1 MWPSTST
8 ISGRFTSIGISSN
21 VSGLT
26 IGKPSNAANLT
37 FRSSTSIAG
46 PVTVYSGAINL
57 DENLSSSNGST
68 ISLFGNVLTIASG
81 KTIASSGSLIIAPQS
96 ASNTIGLGGATG
108 TLSLPASY
116 FSTNFADGFSNIQI
130 GSNSQTGAIT
140 TNTFTLRDHMTFLTS
155 GSLTLGGKPVL
166 GNNNI
171 TLGTGITTINVGSP
185 ANYFQ
190 TNGSG
195 TVIRSIA
202 NNTNLLFPVGRIAY
216 NPISI
221 NNKTGTTDTF
231 SVNVLDTAYLNGSS
245 GGAISSNYV
254 KRTWN
259 ISKNTASANAGSGVD
274 LGFTWNA
281 DEVVGSLANPT
292 LNHHNG
298 SSWEIPT
305 SGTASVSGT
314 TLTYTGYKGTFSP
327 FAIGGSS
334 IFALPVELKEFK
346 ANCQNDYIQID
357 WTTASEIRNKAF
369 ELFKSDDAKDWKL
382 IHTTEGQGD
391 KATETHYSF
400 NDLDKKT
407 AYYRLK
413 DIDEDGVENWS
424 QIIFADCKN
433 DVSGIQIYPN
443 PASEFIKVITPFEE
457 NTTLNILSMEGKTL
471 KSMPLVSKN
480 NLIHI
485 KDLANGV
492 YIIEIKNQKQIEQI
506 KFLKK

>member
-1 MWPSTST
+1 
-8 ISGRFTSIGISSN
+8 
-21 VSGLT
+21 
-26 IGKPSNAANLT
+26 
-37 FRSSTSIAG
+37 
-46 PVTVYSGAINL
+46 
-57 DENLSSSNGST
+57 
-68 ISLFGNVLTIASG
+68 
-81 KTIASSGSLIIAPQS
+81 
-96 ASNTIGLGGATG
+96 
-108 TLSLPASY
+108 LPASY

-130 GSNSQTGAIT
+130 GSNTQTGAIT